1 MSFNSDKARTS
12 GVVRG
17 DQRKIPARCRG
28 VGSQPS
34 GQGRKT
40 GTHQLVAPASLGY
53 GNELGSLKSRASI
66 DSWSGRHGFP
76 GGQPAGSL
84 DEACL
89 GGIDGVC
96 CLLGV
101 ELGPQGGGPALLVAQ

>member
-1 MSFNSDKARTS
+1 MVTRERYRLVVGVSATAERPRQENGDPPTRRS
-12 GVVRG
+12 GEPWLRERV
-17 DQRKIPARCRG
+17 
-28 VGSQPS
+28 
-34 GQGRKT
+34 
-40 GTHQLVAPASLGY
+40 
-53 GNELGSLKSRASI
+53 GSLKSRASI

-96 CLLGV
+96 CLFGV
-101 ELGPQGGGPALLVAQ
+101 ELGPQGDGPALLVAQ